1 MTEMKDEL
9 VEKDSTVDETQSVDQ
24 KNEDLLTEEIKVD
37 DASQSEEDSAENNM
51 VSQLEELNAKLEEE
65 ENKRLRLLAD
75 YENFKRRAS
84 LDKEALQKYRAQNVL
99 TNLIPVL
106 DNFARALTVEAK
118 TEEAQSMM
126 TGMEM
131 IYRNL
136 VEALETEGLVEIK
149 ALDQEFDP
157 NYHQAIM
164 TGTDEEKSS
173 GIVLEELQKGYM
185 LKDRVL
191 RPTMVKVN
199 E

>member
-1 MTEMKDEL
+1 
-9 VEKDSTVDETQSVDQ
+9 
-24 KNEDLLTEEIKVD
+24 
-37 DASQSEEDSAENNM
+37 M

-157 NYHQAIM
+157 NFHQAIM

>member
-1 MTEMKDEL
+1 MTNVNNEIEENEEVAVETSDNTNETIDSDEH
-9 VEKDSTVDETQSVDQ
+9 
-24 KNEDLLTEEIKVD
+24 TEEIEIVEIG
-37 DASQSEEDSAENNM
+37 EETI
-51 VSQLEELNAKLEEE
+51 VQELTEKLQEE

-84 LDKEALQKYRAQNVL
+84 LDKEALQKYRAQNVV

-118 TEEAQSMM
+118 TEEAQTMM
-126 TGMEM
+126 TGLDM
-131 IYRNL
+131 IYRTF
-136 VEALETEGLVEIK
+136 VQALEDEGLVEIQ

-157 NYHQAIM
+157 NFHQAIM
-164 TGTDEEKSS
+164 TGSDEDKPT
-173 GIVLEELQKGYM
+173 GIVLEQMQAGYM

-191 RPTMVKVN
+191 RPAMVKVN

>member
-24 KNEDLLTEEIKVD
+24 KNEDLLVEEIKVD
-37 DASQSEEDSAENNM
+37 DASQSEEDSAENSM

-106 DNFARALTVEAK
+106 DNFARALDGGSE
-118 TEEAQSMM
+118 
-126 TGMEM
+126 
-131 IYRNL
+131 N
-136 VEALETEGLVEIK
+136 
-149 ALDQEFDP
+149 
-157 NYHQAIM
+157 
-164 TGTDEEKSS
+164 
-173 GIVLEELQKGYM
+173 
-185 LKDRVL
+185 
-191 RPTMVKVN
+191 
-199 E
+199 

>member
-1 MTEMKDEL
+1 MTTVNDEFKENEE
-9 VEKDSTVDETQSVDQ
+9 VVMDTPDNTDETIEPGE
-24 KNEDLLTEEIKVD
+24 NTEEIEIVEN
-37 DASQSEEDSAENNM
+37 EE
-51 VSQLEELNAKLEEE
+51 VSLVQELTDKLQEE

-84 LDKEALQKYRAQNVL
+84 LDKEALQKYRAQNVV

-118 TEEAQSMM
+118 TEEAQTMM
-126 TGMEM
+126 TGLDM
-131 IYRNL
+131 IYRTF
-136 VEALETEGLVEIK
+136 VQALEDEGLVEIQ

-157 NYHQAIM
+157 NFHQAIM
-164 TGTDEEKSS
+164 TGSDEDKPT
-173 GIVLEELQKGYM
+173 GIVLEQMQAGYM

-191 RPTMVKVN
+191 RPAMVKVN

>member
-1 MTEMKDEL
+1 MTNVNEEIEENEESAVETSEQANETIESDEIIEEIEI
-9 VEKDSTVDETQSVDQ
+9 VE
-24 KNEDLLTEEIKVD
+24 NGEDTIVQELTE
-37 DASQSEEDSAENNM
+37 
-51 VSQLEELNAKLEEE
+51 KLQEE

-84 LDKEALQKYRAQNVL
+84 LDKEALQKYRAQSVV

-118 TEEAQSMM
+118 TEEAQTMI
-126 TGMEM
+126 TGLEM
-131 IYRNL
+131 IYRTL
-136 VEALETEGLVEIK
+136 VQALEDEGLVEIQ

-157 NYHQAIM
+157 NFHQAIM
-164 TGTDEEKSS
+164 TGSDEDKPT
-173 GIVLEELQKGYM
+173 GIVLEQMQAGYM

-191 RPTMVKVN
+191 RPAMVKVN

>member
-1 MTEMKDEL
+1 MTTVNDEFKENEE
-9 VEKDSTVDETQSVDQ
+9 VVMETPDNTDEPIEPGE
-24 KNEDLLTEEIKVD
+24 NTEEIEIVEN
-37 DASQSEEDSAENNM
+37 EE
-51 VSQLEELNAKLEEE
+51 VSLVQELTDKLQEE

-84 LDKEALQKYRAQNVL
+84 LDKEALQKYRAQNVV

-118 TEEAQSMM
+118 TEEAQTMM
-126 TGMEM
+126 TGLDM
-131 IYRNL
+131 IYRTF
-136 VEALETEGLVEIK
+136 VQALEDEGLVEIQ

-157 NYHQAIM
+157 NFHQAIM
-164 TGTDEEKSS
+164 TGSDEDKPT
-173 GIVLEELQKGYM
+173 GIVLEQMQAGYM

-191 RPTMVKVN
+191 RPAMVKVN